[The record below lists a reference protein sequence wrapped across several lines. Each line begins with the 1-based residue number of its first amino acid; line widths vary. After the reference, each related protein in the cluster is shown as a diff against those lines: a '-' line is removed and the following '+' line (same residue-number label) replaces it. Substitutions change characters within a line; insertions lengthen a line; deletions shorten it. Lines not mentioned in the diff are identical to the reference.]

1 MFPGT
6 PLGVP
11 GGVSG
16 ALFGGGGKLSLCD
29 GLLWGLLAPLLGALW
44 GTLGGPLGVGSKL
57 SLCDGLLLGP
67 LGVLGAKVNSA
78 VACLLFLF
86 DLFLF
91 IGDWRRRRTRV
102 DGCDPIGFRQSRPK
116 P

>member
-1 MFPGT
+1 MLTGDDVG
-6 PLGVP
+6 LGWMDVIK
-11 GGVSG
+11 VKSVV
-16 ALFGGGGKLSLCD
+16 ACLLFLFDLFLFIGDWRRRRTRVD
-29 GLLWGLLAPLLGALW
+29 GL
-44 GTLGGPLGVGSKL
+44 T
-57 SLCDGLLLGP
+57 
-67 LGVLGAKVNSA
+67 KVNSA